1 MAEVDKVRLERLQ
14 GLMKEQGIDAL
25 VCRLPE
31 NVVYLTEY
39 WPHHG
44 VSVAVVLQTGAP
56 QLYLP
61 EVEAEWAVPGF
72 ADVHPFG
79 WLLLKDPDVYATFRD
94 MLGELAADLGPGR
107 AVIGVEQTPEVVGP
121 SYRSAE
127 PIVPSAPW
135 RELLGEVFADATLV
149 DATPVLSE
157 SRGIKS
163 PYEIDRLR
171 TTAEIAEAAI
181 QYAISK
187 IEPGMTEV
195 HIGALVEFHA
205 RTYGPGHNGAR
216 LVRCSAEVAAGAN
229 SEKAVLLIPS
239 TTYATREGD
248 LVMIEVG
255 TVVDGYWSDLTYMAV
270 VGGRPSDRQR
280 EVHNAVLVA
289 QKSAVAVVAPG
300 NPQVLPDQVARR
312 ELERAGLAQYYPH
325 ITGHGIG
332 LRYHEW
338 VPLLMPGATGVLE
351 TGMYTAVEPGVYIPG
366 FGGIRIEDNVLVGE
380 TGPVPLSTP
389 RQPW

>member
-1 MAEVDKVRLERLQ
+1 MTAVDKVRLDRLQ
-14 GLMKEQGIDAL
+14 ALMKDQGIDVL

-44 VSVAVVLQTGAP
+44 VSVALLFQTGAP
-56 QLYLP
+56 QLHAP
-61 EVEAEWAVPGF
+61 EVEAEWAVPGW

-79 WLLLKDPDVYATFRD
+79 WSLLKDPDVYATYRD
-94 MLGELAADLGPGR
+94 ILGECAADLHPGN
-107 AVIGVEQTPEVVGP
+107 AVVAVEQTAEGVWP

-127 PIVPSAPW
+127 PIVPAAPW
-135 RELLGEVFADATLV
+135 HAMLAEVFANATLV
-149 DATPVLSE
+149 DATPILSE
-157 SRGIKS
+157 ARGIKS
-163 PYEIDRLR
+163 PYEIEKLR
-171 TTAEIAEAAI
+171 TTAEVAEAAI
-181 QYAISK
+181 KYAISK
-187 IEPGMTEV
+187 VEPGMTEA

-205 RTYGPGHNGAR
+205 RSEGPGRNGAR
-216 LVRCSAEVAAGAN
+216 LVRCSAEVAAGLN
-229 SEKAVLLIPS
+229 TEKAVLLIPS
-239 TTYATREGD
+239 TTYATSEGD

-270 VGGRPSDRQR
+270 VGGQPTDRQR
-280 EVHNAVLVA
+280 EVHNALLTA
-289 QKSAVAVVAPG
+289 QHAAIAVVAPG
-300 NPQVLPDQVARR
+300 NPQALPDQIARR
-312 ELERAGLAQYYPH
+312 ELDRAGLGEYYPH

-338 VPLLMPGATGVLE
+338 VPMLMPGATGVLA
-351 TGMYTAVEPGVYIPG
+351 TGMYMAVEPGVYIPG